1 MFETLQ
7 NIRVFM
13 TCSIFVFVFFEGGS
27 LFFIF
32 LCVVNLDCV
41 NYFDFFFLE
50 INIKLKFIRFFV
62 HFSDLSELLL

>member
-13 TCSIFVFVFFEGGS
+13 TCSFFCFCFCFEGGS

-50 INIKLKFIRFFV
+50 INIKLKFIRFFCS
-62 HFSDLSELLL
+62 FLSFE